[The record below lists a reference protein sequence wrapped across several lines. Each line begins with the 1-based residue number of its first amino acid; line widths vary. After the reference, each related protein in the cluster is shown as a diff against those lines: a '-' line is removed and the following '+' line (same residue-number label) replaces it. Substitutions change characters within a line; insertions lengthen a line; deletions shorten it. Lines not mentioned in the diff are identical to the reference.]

1 MQTVFDA
8 FIDGLAH
15 DLQQPLPGPRA
26 QFDMAPQ
33 PRAGALPGDRSAT
46 DSRRSGV
53 LILFYPNRCDVYF
66 PLILRPIYP
75 GVHSGQIGLPGGG
88 LEAGDFDL
96 TATALRETYEEIGV
110 PRQAIRVLGA
120 LSPLYIERSNQLVLP
135 IVGWTDARPTFCP
148 DPHEVAQL
156 IEVRLL
162 DFLDPTNRRT
172 EVWELTDRRADVPIF
187 GVQNQVIWG
196 ATAMILSEL
205 LALPAVRQLAES
217 PLGAARA

>member
-8 FIDGLAH
+8 FIHTLTH

-26 QFDMAPQ
+26 QFDMAPR
-33 PRAGALPGDRSAT
+33 PRAGAQPGDRPAA
-46 DSRRSGV
+46 DARRSGV
-53 LILFYPNRCDVYF
+53 LILFYPVRGDIYF
-66 PLILRPIYP
+66 PLILRPVYP

-88 LEAGDFDL
+88 LEAGDRDL

-110 PRQAIRVLGA
+110 PRHAIRVLGA
-120 LSPLYIERSNQLVLP
+120 LSPLYIERSNHLVLP
-135 IVGWTDARPTFCP
+135 IVGCTDARPTFHP

-172 EVWELTDRRADVPIF
+172 EIWELTDRRADIPIF

-205 LALPAVRQLAES
+205 LALPAVRQLAGS